1 MKPIEVQLLESLAS
15 GVRPFDAVPIED
27 PETGVDFD
35 SMLKSASQ
43 GKAKTDLG
51 VVIAPSLAGEFSQSQ
66 QERIARAVDLV
77 GAAGIDQALILH
89 EERTLRVDVRNR
101 TVLEAHETSD
111 QQVIDGI
118 DGFVSVRIE
127 PGDVERGDSEQQMHD
142 PTAALGMLKTPAR
155 VVRNASL
162 VHALAGSAQTDQ

>member
-1 MKPIEVQLLESLAS
+1 MKPIEVQLLEALAS

-27 PETGVDFD
+27 PETGVDFE
-35 SMLKSASQ
+35 SMLHNAAQGDAKSE
-43 GKAKTDLG
+43 LG
-51 VVIAPSLAGEFSQSQ
+51 ILIAPSVSGDFSHSQ

-77 GAAGIDQALILH
+77 AAAGIDQALILH
-89 EERTLRVDVRNR
+89 EERTLRIDVRNR
-101 TVLEAHETSD
+101 TVLDAYPARD

-118 DGFVSVRIE
+118 DGFVSVRAE
-127 PGDVERGDSEQQMHD
+127 PGDAKQMDLEQQTLE
-142 PTAALGMLKTPAR
+142 PAAAGGVIHTPAR